1 MAGHPN
7 STLLFVIIKTAPGVP
22 PRAPMGKPR
31 GPPAPLF
38 RPPIA
43 LLAAFVAGLGLDWLY
58 PLPFVPAS
66 LPHAWVGAGVFALG
80 LALFVWAIRTLK
92 AAGTPVQGYKPTS
105 AIVDRG
111 PYRFTRNPI
120 YGGMFVGLA
129 GLAVAFD
136 TFWLLAALVVF
147 SAIVRFGVV
156 AREEAYLD
164 RKFGDA
170 YRNYRARVRRWL

>member
-1 MAGHPN
+1 M
-7 STLLFVIIKTAPGVP
+7 SEAPDHAHSLV
-22 PRAPMGKPR
+22 
-31 GPPAPLF
+31 

-43 LLAAFVAGLGLDWLY
+43 LVLAFIAGLAFDWLY
-58 PLPFVPAS
+58 PLPFVPAG
-66 LPHAWVGAGVFALG
+66 LPHAWVGAGVFVLG
-80 LALFVWAIRTLK
+80 LALVIWAIRTLK
-92 AAGTPVQGYKPTS
+92 AGGTPVQGYKPTS

-136 TFWLLAALVVF
+136 TLWLLAALVVF
-147 SAIVRFGVV
+147 FTIVRLGVV

-170 YRNYRARVRRWL
+170 YRDYRARVRRWL

>member
-1 MAGHPN
+1 MSESPDHAN
-7 STLLFVIIKTAPGVP
+7 TLV
-22 PRAPMGKPR
+22 
-31 GPPAPLF
+31 

-43 LLAAFVAGLGLDWLY
+43 LLLAFVAGLALDWLH
-58 PLPFVPAS
+58 PLPFVPTG
-66 LPHAWVGAGVFALG
+66 LPHAWVGAGVFVLG
-80 LALFVWAIRTLK
+80 LALVVWAIRTFK

-136 TFWLLAALVVF
+136 TLWLLVALVAF
-147 SAIVRFGVV
+147 FAIIRFGVV

-170 YRNYRARVRRWL
+170 YRDYKARVRRWL

>member
-1 MAGHPN
+1 SVARYLRLITTPSFEHMSEATDHAN
-7 STLLFVIIKTAPGVP
+7 ALV
-22 PRAPMGKPR
+22 
-31 GPPAPLF
+31 

-43 LLAAFVAGLGLDWLY
+43 LLLAFLAGLALDWLD
-58 PLPFVPAS
+58 PLPFVPAGV
-66 LPHAWVGAGVFALG
+66 PCAWIGAGVFIFG
-80 LALFVWAIRTLK
+80 LALVVWAIGALQ

-129 GLAVAFD
+129 GLAVAFN
-136 TFWLLAALVVF
+136 TLWLLAALIVF
-147 SAIVRFGVV
+147 FAIIRFGVV
-156 AREEAYLD
+156 AREETYLE

-170 YRNYRARVRRWL
+170 YRDYKARVRRWL